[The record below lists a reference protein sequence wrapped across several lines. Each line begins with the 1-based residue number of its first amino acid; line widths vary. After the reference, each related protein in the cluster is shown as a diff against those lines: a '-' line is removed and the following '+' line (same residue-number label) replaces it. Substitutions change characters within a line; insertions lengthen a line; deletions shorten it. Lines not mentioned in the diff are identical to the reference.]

1 MPRRADKATP
11 DIIGSWESTPKDAGT
26 APCERAV
33 RCFTRIVRA
42 PVDCSDAAER
52 GMPMSTKATKV
63 SVAAAPSTH
72 SQLVREATQAAQD
85 AAAASQ
91 RATRAANV
99 VRRAAA
105 LATEALRGA
114 RDAQQ
119 AADEARAAERVAS
132 DAAKAARSAA
142 AGAAR
147 AVRSLDD
154 EVLSTAI
161 DRSAHYV
168 VTYNGQ
174 LVATFLNEDDALLFE
189 SELADLDRA
198 HGVTTANC
206 EVLVRRSGHRVGGFM
221 VTAGRLFA
229 FLRDEAGERKAGG
242 TAPRD

>member
-1 MPRRADKATP
+1 
-11 DIIGSWESTPKDAGT
+11 
-26 APCERAV
+26 
-33 RCFTRIVRA
+33 
-42 PVDCSDAAER
+42 
-52 GMPMSTKATKV
+52 MSTKATKV

-119 AADEARAAERVAS
+119 AADEARAA
-132 DAAKAARSAA
+132 A

-198 HGVTTANC
+198 HGVTTAKC